1 MGNLSIPSILI
12 GAIVGLILGVIVFS
26 IVDSIKINSTKA
38 KAKKIIDDAQDE
50 AKNTLKQAVLDGKTQ
65 VYDFKR

>member
-26 IVDSIKINSTKA
+26 IVDSIKMHAHKSHNRKTKSH
-38 KAKKIIDDAQDE
+38 
-50 AKNTLKQAVLDGKTQ
+50 
-65 VYDFKR
+65 

>member
-38 KAKKIIDDAQDE
+38 KAKKIIDLCF
-50 AKNTLKQAVLDGKTQ
+50 TV
-65 VYDFKR
+65 